1 MAKIILGNRPKT
13 FKRVISVD
21 LLEGGKGAI
30 EVIFKYRTKV
40 EFGEFLDK
48 LLADGGLQPAK
59 RDDDEK
65 LSLLSAQQKTTE
77 TNADYIMS
85 IVEGWNL
92 DADFNRDNV
101 KQLCDE
107 LPAAALA
114 IMETYRLA
122 INEGRLGN

>member
-30 EVIFKYRTKV
+30 DVTFKYRTKV

-48 LLADGGLQPAK
+48 LLEDGGLQPAK
-59 RDDDEK
+59 RNDDEK
-65 LSLLSAQQKTTE
+65 LSLLAAQQKTTE
-77 TNADYIMS
+77 TNADYIMN

>member
-30 EVIFKYRTKV
+30 DVTFKYRTKV

-48 LLADGGLQPAK
+48 LLEDGGLQPAK
-59 RDDDEK
+59 RNDDEK
-65 LSLLSAQQKTTE
+65 LSLLAAQQKTTE
-77 TNADYIMS
+77 TNADYIMN

-92 DADFNRDNV
+92 DADFNLDNV

>member
-13 FKRVISVD
+13 FKRTISVD

-30 EVIFKYRTKV
+30 EMLFKYRTKV
-40 EFGEFLDK
+40 EFGQFLDE
-48 LLADGGLQPAK
+48 LLAKGGMQPAK

-65 LSLLSAQQKTTE
+65 LSLLAAQQKTTE
-77 TNADYIMS
+77 TNADYIMA
-85 IVEGWNL
+85 IAEGWNL
-92 DADFNRDNV
+92 DFDFSRDNV
-101 KQLCDE
+101 MQLCDE

>member
-1 MAKIILGNRPKT
+1 MAKIVLGKRPT
-13 FKRVISVD
+13 NFKRIISVD

-30 EVIFKYRTKV
+30 EVLYKYRTKA
-40 EFGEFLDK
+40 EFGAFLDK
-48 LLADGGLQPAK
+48 LLEEGGIQTAK

-65 LSLLSAQQKTTE
+65 LSLLQAQQKTTD
-77 TNADYIMS
+77 TNADYIMN

-92 DADFNRDNV
+92 DAEFNLANV